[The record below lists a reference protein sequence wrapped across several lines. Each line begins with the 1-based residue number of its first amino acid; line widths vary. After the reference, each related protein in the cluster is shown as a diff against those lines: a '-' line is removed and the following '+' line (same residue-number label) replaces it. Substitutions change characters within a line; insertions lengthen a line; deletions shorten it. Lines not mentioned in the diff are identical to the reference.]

1 MGIAPQKNERQIPT
15 QVKNQ
20 DLVQRR
26 RHQIVDAAV
35 ELFIQNGFHKT
46 TTRQIAKAAGVSIG
60 SLYEYVA
67 SKEDVLYLVCDA
79 IHAEMQRGMAEAM
92 QRVADQGNP
101 LAEVVRAYLLVCD
114 RMNDHILLIYQ
125 ETQSLPGKWQ
135 RVVLENEVRIT
146 GLFTRAL
153 AHLMAAGEIEPAR
166 AAFSI
171 SHCRFKARERS
182 TARIIGITPWRDV
195 WFWDMP
201 LAWQSA
207 TVFFGVLDL
216 VAAIGLWL
224 AVSWGTV
231 MWLFRCFCQ
240 IVMHTAFSDLYGRR
254 PYEISFYLLT
264 IGIYAL
270 LVWLMEKEL
279 STNNET
285 NRSPERTSFSSGIKG

>member
-1 MGIAPQKNERQIPT
+1 MVIAPQKNERQIPT

-125 ETQSLPGKWQ
+125 ETQSLPQKWR

-153 AHLMAAGEIEPAR
+153 TALMADGKIPLLSE
-166 AAFSI
+166 AA
-171 SHCRFKARERS
+171 
-182 TARIIGITPWRDV
+182 
-195 WFWDMP
+195 M
-201 LAWQSA
+201 
-207 TVFFGVLDL
+207 DL
-216 VAAIGLWL
+216 VAHNIAVIGH
-224 AVSWGTV
+224 
-231 MWLFRCFCQ
+231 MWTFRRWFLSRHYTIDDYIRHQ
-240 IVMHTAFSDLYGRR
+240 TAFILNMCHTEEPVPD
-254 PYEISFYLLT
+254 
-264 IGIYAL
+264 
-270 LVWLMEKEL
+270 
-279 STNNET
+279 
-285 NRSPERTSFSSGIKG
+285 RTPGHGNP